1 MGVDHIGCYF
11 IVYSD
16 QEKQTSIRRLMNGQL
31 HIAYS
36 KRSFIKT
43 ANLFAAG
50 YIILAVVAL
59 RNYLP
64 FQSVNFILGLMALPF
79 VLQIQGREKR
89 SYRFGWIVLVCVI
102 LCFLIPVSTIL
113 YFTICFALFFLMEY
127 FYGRVNL
134 LAVLTVVLMSP
145 VFQYFINT
153 FSFPLRLE
161 LTKLAGTLF
170 NMVGTEAAVK
180 GNVIIHQG
188 NEFSVDPGCMGLKMM
203 ETSLLLGVMLIG
215 FYQKRFQRRLTNRK
229 LLFYLGTIV
238 LLNIIA
244 NLIRI
249 ILLVQ
254 FSVLPGTFSHELAG
268 IVCLIVY
275 VFLPAVWL
283 ASLISKR
290 SPAQNNITVQFD
302 TVSQKTILL
311 HLLILSCISL
321 LAVRVSNTDTYKMPN
336 VSMLNQKKDFLVT
349 EYAPGILKLQDTKTL
364 VYIKYIRGFYDT
376 DHSPMIC
383 WKGSGY
389 VFEKIQLEKI
399 GNKEIYTGMLV
410 NGTEKLYSA
419 WWYGNGHSSTVSQ
432 FEWRWDMLK
441 GEKKYAV
448 INVTCSDRVELEEQ
462 IKKMFQQRTL
472 DTFFN

>member
-1 MGVDHIGCYF
+1 
-11 IVYSD
+11 
-16 QEKQTSIRRLMNGQL
+16 MNGQL
-31 HIAYS
+31 HMAYN
-36 KRSFIKT
+36 KRGFIKP
-43 ANLFAAG
+43 AILFAGG
-50 YIILAVVAL
+50 YIALAVIAL
-59 RNYLP
+59 KNYLP

-89 SYRFGWIVLVCVI
+89 SYRFGWIVLVCSI
-102 LCFLIPVSTIL
+102 LCFMVPVSTIL
-113 YFTICFALFFLMEY
+113 YFTICFALFFLIEY

-134 LAVLTVVLMSP
+134 LAVVTVVLMSP

-170 NMVGTEAAVK
+170 NLVGAELVVK
-180 GNVIIHQG
+180 GNVIIHHG

-203 ETSLLLGVMLIG
+203 ETSLLLGAMLIG
-215 FYQKRFQRRLTNRK
+215 VYQKRFQRRLRNWK
-229 LLFYLGTIV
+229 LLFFFGTIV
-238 LLNIIA
+238 LLNIVA

-249 ILLVQ
+249 VMLVQ

-268 IVCLIVY
+268 IVCLIIY

-283 ASLISKR
+283 ASRVIKR
-290 SPAQNNITVQFD
+290 SPVQHDTTVQFSA
-302 TVSQKTILL
+302 VSKRAILH

-321 LAVRVSNTDTYKMPN
+321 LALLVYNTDTYKMPN
-336 VSMLNQKKDFLVT
+336 ISLFSQNKDFGVT
-349 EYAPGILKLQDTKTL
+349 QYAPGILKLQDTKSL
-364 VYIKYIRGFYDT
+364 IYIKYIRGFYDT
-376 DHSPMIC
+376 DHNPMIC

-389 VFEKIQLEKI
+389 AFEQIQLEKMDDR
-399 GNKEIYTGMLV
+399 EIYAGVLV
-410 NGTEKLYSA
+410 NGQEKLYSA
-419 WWYGNGHSSTVSQ
+419 WWYGNSQSSTVSQ

-448 INVTCSDRVELEEQ
+448 VNVTCSDRDELQ
-462 IKKMFQQRTL
+462 KQVKKIFRQKTL

>member
-1 MGVDHIGCYF
+1 
-11 IVYSD
+11 
-16 QEKQTSIRRLMNGQL
+16 MNGLLQIGYVRGSL
-31 HIAYS
+31 V
-36 KRSFIKT
+36 RP

-50 YIILAVVAL
+50 YIILAVIAL

-79 VLQIQGREKR
+79 VLQIQGRERR
-89 SYRFGWIVLVCVI
+89 SYRFGWIVLVCSI
-102 LCFLIPVSTIL
+102 LCFIIPVKTLL
-113 YFTICFALFFLMEY
+113 YFTVCFALFFLTEY

-134 LAVLTVVLMSP
+134 LAVFTIALMSP

-161 LTKLAGTLF
+161 LTKLAGALF
-170 NMVGTEAAVK
+170 NIVGAEIAVK
-180 GNVIIHQG
+180 GNVIIHRG

-215 FYQKRFQRRLTNRK
+215 FYQKRFQRRLTNWK
-229 LLFYLGTIV
+229 LLFYLGLIV

-249 ILLVQ
+249 VLLVQ
-254 FSVLPGTFSHELAG
+254 FSVLPGTFSHELTG
-268 IVCLIVY
+268 IVCLIIY
-275 VFLPAVWL
+275 VFLPAAWL
-283 ASLISKR
+283 ASLIIKR
-290 SPAQNNITVQFD
+290 SPAQNNKAVPFNG
-302 TVSQKTILL
+302 VSKKAVIF
-311 HLLILSCISL
+311 HLVTLSCISL
-321 LAVRVSNTDTYKMPN
+321 LAVRVSNTDTYKIPN
-336 VSMLNQKKDFLVT
+336 ISSIKSNENFLVT
-349 EYAPGILKLQDTKTL
+349 EYAPGILKLQHTNAL

-376 DHSPMIC
+376 DHNPMIC

-389 VFEKIQLEKI
+389 VFEQIQLEKI
-399 GNKEIYTGMLV
+399 GDKEVYTGMLK
-410 NGTEKLYSA
+410 NGPEKLYSA
-419 WWYGNGHSSTVSQ
+419 WWYGNAHSSTVSQ

-448 INVTCSDRVELEEQ
+448 INVTCADRSGLEEQ
-462 IKKMFQQRTL
+462 IKKIFQQRTL

>member
-1 MGVDHIGCYF
+1 
-11 IVYSD
+11 
-16 QEKQTSIRRLMNGQL
+16 MNGLLQ
-31 HIAYS
+31 IGY
-36 KRSFIKT
+36 KRKRFVQP

-50 YIILAVVAL
+50 YITLAVIAL

-64 FQSVNFILGLMALPF
+64 FQSLNFIMGLMALPF
-79 VLQIQGREKR
+79 VLQIQGRERK
-89 SYRFGWIVLVCVI
+89 SYRYGWIVLFCSI
-102 LCFLIPVSTIL
+102 LCFIIPVSTVL
-113 YFTICFALFFLMEY
+113 YFTICFALFFLIEY

-134 LAVLTVVLMSP
+134 LAVFTIALMSP

-170 NMVGTEAAVK
+170 NIAGEDVAVK

-215 FYQKRFQRRLTNRK
+215 FYQKRFQRRLTSWK
-229 LLFYLGTIV
+229 LLFYLGLVV

-249 ILLVQ
+249 VLLVQ
-254 FSVLPGTFSHELAG
+254 FSVLPGTFSHELTG
-268 IVCLIVY
+268 IICLIIY
-275 VFLPAVWL
+275 VFLPAAWL
-283 ASLISKR
+283 ASLIIKR
-290 SPAQNNITVQFD
+290 SPVQNNTVAQFNG
-302 TVSQKTILL
+302 VSGKAIIL
-311 HLLILSCISL
+311 HLVILSCISF
-321 LAVRVSNTDTYKMPN
+321 LAVRVSNTDTYKIPN
-336 VSMLNQKKDFLVT
+336 ISSIKSNEFFLVS
-349 EYAPGILKLQDTKTL
+349 EYAPGILKLQQANAL

-376 DHSPMIC
+376 DHNPMIC

-389 VFEKIQLEKI
+389 LFEQIQLEKI
-399 GNKEIYTGMLV
+399 GDKEVYTGMLT
-410 NGTEKLYSA
+410 NGPEKLYSA
-419 WWYGNGHSSTVSQ
+419 WWYGNDHSSTVSQ
-432 FEWRWDMLK
+432 LKWRWDMLK

-448 INVTCSDRVELEEQ
+448 INVTCPDRRELEEQ
-462 IKKMFQQRTL
+462 VRKTFQQRTL